1 VEIELAI
8 VWPTAWCVLPLAIVS
23 GAVGLFLVWRRRQFR
38 EVSSDP
44 WSWLGPDLG
53 GKLQKI
59 LRASGFGSGI
69 LDAHGNVLSVSAE
82 IAQWAGMSGSELVGR
97 WIGDWMV
104 PDERE
109 GIFDRLHQYLTVE
122 GPHWVLRRFRT
133 PKGEP
138 LWLEA
143 VLMRIPSPLPHHGPW
158 VIFCLARVVSPEW
171 MKIQELQAR
180 ESSFRQWVEQMPVG
194 WARWSL
200 QRDERTGTLNVVCQ
214 EVNPAMEKIFGIP
227 PQAMLE
233 RSIATLW
240 PHDGATLQ
248 KELAALAAQQ
258 SPAPQSRVC
267 EIGER
272 IYELTVYPWADQQL
286 ITTWTDIT
294 ERHRVD
300 QARRQFMDAAAQL
313 QKFDSLGRLAA
324 GLAHQF
330 NNLLV
335 TILGNADVVAS
346 ECSMD
351 EGLRERFA
359 EIGRAAYKASDVCR
373 QLLAYAGRGRMAQE
387 ELNLNQLLEE
397 MAHLLATV
405 FGPNIQFSAELA
417 DGLPK
422 IRGDSM
428 QITQAILN
436 LLTNAAEAIGE
447 RPGSV
452 WLKTGVETSN
462 GMGAPEVISGRP
474 LPPGQYVYVEVTDTG
489 CGMSP
494 DTMAQ
499 MFDPFFTT
507 KFTGRGL
514 GLAAVLGI
522 VRSHGGG
529 IRVHSRLGAG
539 TTVRL
544 LFPAL
549 AGPVSD
555 GRGMKTSDREGQNT
569 PSQERRAE
577 GSGAP
582 E

>member
-1 VEIELAI
+1 M
-8 VWPTAWCVLPLAIVS
+8 WPTAWWGLPLAVVV
-23 GAVGLFLVWRRRQFR
+23 GAIGLFFVWRTRTPAPLP
-38 EVSSDP
+38 SDP
-44 WSWLGPDLG
+44 WSWLGPDPG
-53 GKLQKI
+53 RKLKNI

-69 LDAHGNVLSVSAE
+69 LDAKGNILSVSTE
-82 IAQWAGMSGSELVGR
+82 IAQWAGMSVSELVGR
-97 WIGDWMV
+97 CIGEWMA
-104 PDERE
+104 PDERQGLFE
-109 GIFDRLHQYLTVE
+109 RLHQYLTVE

-138 LWLEA
+138 LWIEA
-143 VLMRIPSPLPHHGPW
+143 VLMRIPSLVPEHGPW
-158 VIFCLARVVSPEW
+158 LIFCLARGVSPER
-171 MKIQELQAR
+171 MKVRELQAR
-180 ESSFRQWVEQMPVG
+180 ESSFRQWVERMPVG

-200 QRDERTGTLNVVCQ
+200 QRDERTGGLDVVCQ
-214 EVNPAMEKIFGIP
+214 EVNPATEKIFGMP
-227 PQAMLE
+227 TQAMLG

-240 PHDGATLQ
+240 PGDGDKLQ
-248 KELAALAAQQ
+248 KELAALAAPQ
-258 SPAPQSRVC
+258 SPTPQSRVC

-294 ERHRVD
+294 ERHRAE
-300 QARRQFMDAAAQL
+300 QARRQFMDSAAQL
-313 QKFDSLGRLAA
+313 QKLDSLGRLAA

-330 NNLLV
+330 NNLLT
-335 TILGNADVVAS
+335 TILGNADVLAS

-359 EIGRAAYKASDVCR
+359 EIGRAAYKASDLCR

-422 IRGDSM
+422 IRGDTM
-428 QITQAILN
+428 QITQAVLN

-447 RPGSV
+447 QPGSV

-474 LPPGQYVYVEVTDTG
+474 LPAGQYAYVEVTDTG

-549 AGPVSD
+549 AGPASD
-555 GRGMKTSDREGQNT
+555 GRGMKTSDGEGWN
-569 PSQERRAE
+569 PPRQERSGE
-577 GSGAP
+577 GSRAL